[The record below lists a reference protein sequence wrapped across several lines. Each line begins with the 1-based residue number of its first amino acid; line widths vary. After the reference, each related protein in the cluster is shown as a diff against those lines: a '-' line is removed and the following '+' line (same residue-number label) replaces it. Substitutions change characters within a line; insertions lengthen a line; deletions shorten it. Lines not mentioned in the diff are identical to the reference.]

1 MFGYNETLGSR
12 RKVSLC
18 PLQVEHPKVS
28 LQPDIPVLLGV
39 VDDAPRHRLLVAEH
53 AHVVVERRQVAVH
66 HLGVV
71 PHPNL
76 ASQIQKT

>member
-1 MFGYNETLGSR
+1 MLGYMAT
-12 RKVSLC
+12 VSLC
-18 PLQVEHPKVS
+18 LFQLEHQGEDRLTTVS
-28 LQPDIPVLLGV
+28 LQTDIPVLLRV

-71 PHPNL
+71 SHPNL
-76 ASQIQKT
+76 ATVE

>member
-1 MFGYNETLGSR
+1 M
-12 RKVSLC
+12 
-18 PLQVEHPKVS
+18 S
-28 LQPDIPVLLGV
+28 LQTDMPVLLGV

-66 HLGVV
+66 HFGVV

-76 ASQIQKT
+76 ASEIQKT

>member
-1 MFGYNETLGSR
+1 MRIFANFSR
-12 RKVSLC
+12 VSM
-18 PLQVEHPKVS
+18 QT
-28 LQPDIPVLLGV
+28 DIPVLLGV

-53 AHVVVERRQVAVH
+53 AHVVVERCQVTVH

-76 ASQIQKT
+76 QQSDLKLRFHKHQLADQVAII